1 MILKRTIIIIMIEFY
16 VKGERMDIFLVA
28 ARIFIAAFLGA
39 LIGTEREK
47 KTRQPVSEHILL

>member
-1 MILKRTIIIIMIEFY
+1 
-16 VKGERMDIFLVA
+16 MDILLVA

-47 KTRQPVSEHILL
+47 KQGSRFQNTYYRERRCVFNYAYSNRWSK

>member
-1 MILKRTIIIIMIEFY
+1 MIEFY

-47 KTRQPVSEHILL
+47 KTRQPVSEHILS